1 MECFMPKQTYGERK
15 LTELDFARLTK
26 VAAFGFE
33 AELAELLS
41 EAEVVNSREVP
52 PDVVTMYAQ
61 VQIDDLETRRRQQL
75 VICYPSDA
83 EPHSGY
89 ISVLS
94 PVGLALLGL
103 QVGSIARWRTPGGQE
118 KAAEVAAI
126 LFQPEATGDYVT

>member
-1 MECFMPKQTYGERK
+1 MPNQIYGERM

-33 AELAELLS
+33 AELAALLS
-41 EAEVVNSREVP
+41 DAEVVNSRQVP
-52 PDVVTMYAQ
+52 ADVVTMYAQ
-61 VQIDDLETRRRQQL
+61 VQIEDLETGRRQQL
-75 VICYPSDA
+75 VICYPADA

-103 QVGSIARWRTPGGQE
+103 PVGAIARWQTPSGEE